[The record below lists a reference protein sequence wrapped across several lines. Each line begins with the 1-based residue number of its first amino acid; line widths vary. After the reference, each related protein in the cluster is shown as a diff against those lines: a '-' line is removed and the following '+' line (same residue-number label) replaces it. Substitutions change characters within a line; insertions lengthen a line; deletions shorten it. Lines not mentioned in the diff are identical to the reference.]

1 VPLLLS
7 GGAGAATRDAVAT
20 SVFFGMLA
28 ASVFGIFLIPGL
40 YVVFERLRETVKSRL
55 FRARSK
61 PAGNTPPS

>member
-1 VPLLLS
+1 
-7 GGAGAATRDAVAT
+7 
-20 SVFFGMLA
+20 MLA